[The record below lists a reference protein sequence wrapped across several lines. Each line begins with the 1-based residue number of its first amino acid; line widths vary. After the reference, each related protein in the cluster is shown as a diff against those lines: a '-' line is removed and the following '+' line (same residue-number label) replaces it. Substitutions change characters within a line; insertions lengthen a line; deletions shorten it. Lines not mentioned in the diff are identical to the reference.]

1 MKTYDNLIEELVEVM
16 TSGGVGVAGMH
27 VSHHPGDN
35 PENISGREP
44 DRLAIKPRKK
54 KKLRETFAGCPVFT
68 VASDDY
74 AKCMH
79 GRTKYERWNNKMD
92 MQEMDNQ
99 DIRTYA
105 HRNPGKPIIIK
116 DSTYGTMSYLIP
128 RQNVNEGKMAE
139 IDARRKEGETPEQI
153 AKGMKVDVS
162 VIKKILQGRTPA
174 VVKGR
179 IQGSRLNKDKFGT
192 GHVYKADTV
201 QGKPVK
207 TRPLTNPMQQGESV
221 ELDEYSGEY
230 DPEYEHSMQAHA
242 AVEKAERK
250 AGRKLTSA
258 ERRHH
263 ENKAYH
269 DIGYRDG
276 HGMKIEKEAG
286 KTLTYAEMQRE
297 KRRRV
302 KPKK

>member
-1 MKTYDNLIEELVEVM
+1 LNGKEEQTMKTYEKLIEELMETSPVNSL
-16 TSGGVGVAGMH
+16 SGGFSVGQASSNSGNLAGYDPVM
-27 VSHHPGDN
+27 GFT
-35 PENISGREP
+35 R
-44 DRLAIKPRKK
+44 RKK
-54 KKLRETFAGCPVFT
+54 KRRGLQDSFAGCPVFE
-68 VASDDY
+68 VSSDDFT
-74 AKCMH
+74 KCSH
-79 GRTKYERWNNKMD
+79 GRNKYERWGNKMN
-92 MQEMDNQ
+92 MEEADNQ

-153 AKGMKVDVS
+153 AKGMKVDVKD
-162 VIKKILQGRTPA
+162 VKKILGIR
-174 VVKGR
+174 
-179 IQGSRLNKDKFGT
+179 
-192 GHVYKADTV
+192 
-201 QGKPVK
+201 K

-230 DPEYEHSMQAHA
+230 DPEYEHSMQARA
-242 AVEKAERK
+242 AVEEAERK

-263 ENKAYH
+263 ENKTYH